1 LSNVSL
7 IERLGLYWRLV
18 RLHKPIGTLLLL
30 WPTLWAVFVASGGQ
44 PEAYT
49 VFAFCAGTLLMR
61 SAGCAINDFADRDF
75 DRHVKRTRYRPL
87 TAGLIQPWEA
97 VAVFVVL
104 SLLAFAL
111 VWQLDARTIALSVI
125 AIGLMVSYPLF
136 KRFFPAPQAYLGIA
150 FGWGVPMAYMATQ
163 GTIPLEGWLLFVAA
177 AVWALIYDTFYA
189 MVDRPDD
196 LKLGLKS
203 TAILF
208 GKADLAIIALC
219 QFAMLALLVGIGLR
233 RGLGAVYFIG
243 LIGAAALFA
252 RQLWT
257 SRQREPGA
265 CFRAFLNNNYVGL
278 VIFIGIAIATVQH

>member
-1 LSNVSL
+1 MTGLRR
-7 IERLGLYWRLV
+7 RLREYVLLTRLD
-18 RLHKPIGTLLLL
+18 RPIGILLLL
-30 WPTLWAVFVASGGQ
+30 WPVLWALWLASDGL
-44 PEAYT
+44 PEPKLLLIFLLGT
-49 VFAFCAGTLLMR
+49 VLTR
-61 SAGCAINDFADRDF
+61 SAGCIVNDLADRDF
-75 DRHVKRTRYRPL
+75 DPHVSRTHARPL
-87 TAGLIQPWEA
+87 AARRISPYEA